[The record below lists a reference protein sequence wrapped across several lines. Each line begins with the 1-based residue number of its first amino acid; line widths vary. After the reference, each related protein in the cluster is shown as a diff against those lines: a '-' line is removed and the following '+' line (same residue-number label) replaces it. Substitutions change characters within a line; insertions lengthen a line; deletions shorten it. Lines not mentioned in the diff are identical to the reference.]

1 MFEVDYNCVFT
12 SLVSKLT
19 ERNIVTGKVWFKLP
33 YENIEDRKPL
43 WENVE
48 KNKKKLE
55 TAGRWYKEVDI
66 YIEKDG
72 IEEAR
77 ENGVHEEMAI
87 EPIHEGGEHGSDDE
101 VEDPTYGVEASDDD
115 SVDFEA
121 GLSENSE
128 SDDEVEVVEEEIEI
142 LEDVDYEEQI
152 PDEDEVYPATDD
164 SSSDEEEQA
173 ERLVKR
179 NVLDGV
185 FSLRQLFSTGE
196 EFKENVIRYI
206 LKTRRNV
213 VFDRWEKT
221 KLGARCDEKDCGWRI
236 YCSVENP
243 IGKWMVKTYED
254 EHQCHPVGRCKQIKS
269 PVIADLF
276 LEDIRRDPEMS
287 APEIKD
293 EMKRRYNIIISPP
306 QSQVARRM
314 IFDKLQAETNE
325 QFARLRDYEHEIKR
339 TNKNTT
345 VEINTIRR
353 EDGEEIF
360 SQIYI
365 CFEALKRSWKANCRP
380 IIGLDGTF
388 LKHSV
393 QGMIL
398 TAIGRDPNNQI
409 YPIAWA
415 VVSAENNDN
424 WEWFVHK
431 LKLDLDLG
439 EGENISIISNMHR
452 SLIHGVATDLPKAEH
467 QACAR
472 HIYANLKKLHKSD
485 TLKPLFWRV
494 ASSYNEAD
502 FKENLK
508 TFRQFDPR
516 ACDDLLKKDHRM
528 WCRAFFRIGCC
539 CTDTHNNLTESF
551 NRTLKTARKKPFV
564 QMLEL
569 MRRDAMQRIANRYK
583 IACKEIGRHTKKAR
597 KEMEKSCE
605 EAQHCYSVSST
616 GGKYEIVEGTNGYSV
631 HLNRRTCVC
640 RKWDLTGIPC
650 RHAVSAIREN
660 TGLVEDYISD
670 FYLTDKWKETYR
682 KGLKPV
688 NGPKF
693 WKKLEANASL
703 HHLISD
709 HQVDQRSQED
719 KAKRRRLN
727 DEAQLEAQ
735 VQDQLQDQEEANDQA
750 QEVAEMEA
758 DFMAQLV
765 EDQSQFEVQDISS
778 TAPQPTQVLRRSNRL
793 ASLLFG

>member
-1 MFEVDYNCVFT
+1 DEDLVVKVKCYHSGKFEKKEAIVDYVDGEVTMFEVDYNCVFT

-339 TNKNTT
+339 
-345 VEINTIRR
+345 
-353 EDGEEIF
+353 
-360 SQIYI
+360 
-365 CFEALKRSWKANCRP
+365 
-380 IIGLDGTF
+380 
-388 LKHSV
+388 
-393 QGMIL
+393 
-398 TAIGRDPNNQI
+398 
-409 YPIAWA
+409 
-415 VVSAENNDN
+415 
-424 WEWFVHK
+424 
-431 LKLDLDLG
+431 
-439 EGENISIISNMHR
+439 
-452 SLIHGVATDLPKAEH
+452 PK
-467 QACAR
+467 
-472 HIYANLKKLHKSD
+472 
-485 TLKPLFWRV
+485 
-494 ASSYNEAD
+494 
-502 FKENLK
+502 
-508 TFRQFDPR
+508 
-516 ACDDLLKKDHRM
+516 
-528 WCRAFFRIGCC
+528 G
-539 CTDTHNNLTESF
+539 
-551 NRTLKTARKKPFV
+551 
-564 QMLEL
+564 
-569 MRRDAMQRIANRYK
+569 
-583 IACKEIGRHTKKAR
+583 KAR
-597 KEMEKSCE
+597 IK
-605 EAQHCYSVSST
+605 
-616 GGKYEIVEGTNGYSV
+616 GV
-631 HLNRRTCVC
+631 HESPSKKKV
-640 RKWDLTGIPC
+640 G
-650 RHAVSAIREN
+650 
-660 TGLVEDYISD
+660 
-670 FYLTDKWKETYR
+670 R
-682 KGLKPV
+682 KGREGHCGLCGEKGHNSRRCPH
-688 NGPKF
+688 
-693 WKKLEANASL
+693 E
-703 HHLISD
+703 
-709 HQVDQRSQED
+709 SQED

>member
-1 MFEVDYNCVFT
+1 MDGANGCHWSLYVLHAEMDDLLWDMSSLSEKRIFLISDEDLVVKVKCYHSGKFEKKEAIVDYVDGEVTMFEVDYNCVFT

-72 IEEAR
+72 IEAR

-128 SDDEVEVVEEEIEI
+128 SDDKVEVVEEEIDI

-164 SSSDEEEQA
+164 SSGDEEEQA

-325 QFARLRDYEHEIKR
+325 QFARLRDYEHEIKSP
-339 TNKNTT
+339 
-345 VEINTIRR
+345 
-353 EDGEEIF
+353 F
-360 SQIYI
+360 PP
-365 CFEALKRSWKANCRP
+365 L
-380 IIGLDGTF
+380 
-388 LKHSV
+388 
-393 QGMIL
+393 L
-398 TAIGRDPNNQI
+398 T
-409 YPIAWA
+409 
-415 VVSAENNDN
+415 
-424 WEWFVHK
+424 
-431 LKLDLDLG
+431 
-439 EGENISIISNMHR
+439 
-452 SLIHGVATDLPKAEH
+452 LIH
-467 QACAR
+467 
-472 HIYANLKKLHKSD
+472 
-485 TLKPLFWRV
+485 F
-494 ASSYNEAD
+494 
-502 FKENLK
+502 
-508 TFRQFDPR
+508 
-516 ACDDLLKKDHRM
+516 
-528 WCRAFFRIGCC
+528 
-539 CTDTHNNLTESF
+539 
-551 NRTLKTARKKPFV
+551 
-564 QMLEL
+564 
-569 MRRDAMQRIANRYK
+569 
-583 IACKEIGRHTKKAR
+583 
-597 KEMEKSCE
+597 
-605 EAQHCYSVSST
+605 
-616 GGKYEIVEGTNGYSV
+616 
-631 HLNRRTCVC
+631 
-640 RKWDLTGIPC
+640 
-650 RHAVSAIREN
+650 
-660 TGLVEDYISD
+660 
-670 FYLTDKWKETYR
+670 
-682 KGLKPV
+682 
-688 NGPKF
+688 
-693 WKKLEANASL
+693 
-703 HHLISD
+703 
-709 HQVDQRSQED
+709 
-719 KAKRRRLN
+719 
-727 DEAQLEAQ
+727 
-735 VQDQLQDQEEANDQA
+735 
-750 QEVAEMEA
+750 
-758 DFMAQLV
+758 
-765 EDQSQFEVQDISS
+765 
-778 TAPQPTQVLRRSNRL
+778 
-793 ASLLFG
+793 